1 MLEYFEGL
9 GLSKPQFMPTPDFLD
24 QVTGG
29 RPMTTKFGTLHDKYS
44 SVATAPLRARCLT
57 PIDQRPASAEQFS
70 DCWKQSQECAVNIA
84 EVEATIEGVQHPDRG
99 CVQEHRVLTEN
110 DREGD
115 GIEGGSIPTE
125 YNQPYAYPWLYAMK
139 SVAARQW
146 QLTLTDVAAL
156 KQVAGQ

>member
-29 RPMTTKFGTLHDKYS
+29 RPMTTKFGTLHDNYS
-44 SVATAPLRARCLT
+44 SVATAPLRAKCLT

-70 DCWKQSQECAVNIA
+70 DCWKQSQQCAVNIA
-84 EVEATIEGVQHPDRG
+84 EVEATSRSLYTPRSDPTGNNIE
-99 CVQEHRVLTEN
+99 
-110 DREGD
+110 

-156 KQVAGQ
+156 KQVAGQSSQ